1 MKLIQNLLSDAA
13 ITCFGWTLIHSIW
26 QGAFILFIAFAAFY
40 LLRRKSANLKYIAG
54 VGFMS
59 AQVFV
64 SVLTFIYYYFKAT
77 SAPLAGAATFAKSAG
92 IMHLASSTVSF
103 ATNYKLPLSFKVQL
117 WLSAHL
123 NELVVCWLIG
133 AAFLLLRFAGGW
145 IFTERLRAKAN
156 IVMDREWRA
165 RFGVITAK
173 MNITQSV
180 EFRETAKI
188 VTPMVIGAF
197 SPVVLI
203 PIGLLSGFSTAQ
215 VEAIL
220 AHELAHIRRNDY
232 LINMLQSFVE
242 VVFFFHPAIWWL
254 SDRIRAE
261 REHCCDDIA
270 LAVCGDKMSLAHALV
285 KVAEWQATP
294 RMAMAFASKK
304 PLLLQRVQ
312 RVLGLQTKPS
322 RTFGNFPI
330 MLVALSLVIGV
341 SMYAVAQKSEKEK
354 AKKSVQHAAKK
365 KQSTHK
371 FKSSGQSISEASDI
385 DADVELAE
393 IGIPDID
400 MAEFEIP
407 EFEIPDIDLAGMAD
421 VPFMNDST
429 QKKMNEIHRKL
440 QALQAEMEPYNQRIE
455 EINLEME
462 KYRFDV
468 ERVERNM
475 EKLEWKK
482 EGAMELR
489 EDLMEKRSS
498 LLERSRSDDA
508 KTNESELEK
517 QLNDFEQQIKVQEQA
532 ISDLNAQIASTR
544 KETLKA
550 EEPIRNLEKEVE
562 GLREK
567 MESISEKMG
576 IESLGLARYEA
587 RSIPKVRVVQGA
599 RPAKTT
605 TIRRGQAP
613 PLPPPAPASAKPA
626 KAPAAPKPPIPNK

>member
-1 MKLIQNLLSDAA
+1 MRTIQNLLSDTAVTA
-13 ITCFGWTLIHSIW
+13 FGWTLIHSLW
-26 QGAFILFIAFAAFY
+26 QGTLIAVIAVASFY
-40 LLRRKSANLKYIAG
+40 LLRRKSANLKYVFG
-54 VGFMS
+54 VGFLS

-64 SVLTFIYYYFKAT
+64 SALTFIYYYFKAT
-77 SAPLAGAATFAKSAG
+77 SAVIIGAEIAAKSNG
-92 IMHLASSTVSF
+92 ILHFASYTVNHAIDSE
-103 ATNYKLPLSFKVQL
+103 LPLSFKVQF

-133 AAFLLLRFAGGW
+133 AAFLLVRFAGGW
-145 IFTERLRAKAN
+145 IFTERLRMKAN
-156 IVMDREWRA
+156 IVMDKEWRA
-165 RFGVITAK
+165 RFGVMTAK

-188 VTPMVIGAF
+188 VTPMVIGAL

-270 LAVCGDKMSLAHALV
+270 VSVCGDKMSLAHALV
-285 KVAEWQATP
+285 KVAEWQHTP
-294 RMAMAFASKK
+294 GFAMAFASKK

-312 RVLGLQTKPS
+312 RVLGLNPKPA
-322 RTFGNFPI
+322 RTLGNLPV
-330 MLVALSLVIGV
+330 MLFALSMVIGV
-341 SMYAVAQKSEKEK
+341 SVYAVAQKSDKQK
-354 AKKSVQHAAKK
+354 AKKSVQHTAKK

-371 FKSSGQSISEASDI
+371 YAARDFSVVSDKFEPF
-385 DADVELAE
+385 VEMSDMKVPE
-393 IGIPDID
+393 TEIPDFD
-400 MAEFEIP
+400 IP

-440 QALQAEMEPYNQRIE
+440 QALQTEMEPYNQRIE

-498 LLERSRSDDA
+498 LLERSRSNDA
-508 KTNESELEK
+508 KINESELEK
-517 QLNDFEQQIKVQEQA
+517 QLGDFEQQIKAQEQV
-532 ISDLNAQIASTR
+532 ISELNAQIASTR

-567 MESISEKMG
+567 METISEKMG

-587 RSIPKVRVVQGA
+587 RSIPRVKVARVP
-599 RPAKTT
+599 RPAKATS
-605 TIRRGQAP
+605 IRNGQAP
-613 PLPPPAPASAKPA
+613 PPPPAPAKPA
-626 KAPAAPKPPIPNK
+626 KAPAAPRPPVPNK

>member
-1 MKLIQNLLSDAA
+1 MKLIQNLLSDTA
-13 ITCFGWTLIHSIW
+13 IASFGWTLIHSLW
-26 QGAFILFIAFAAFY
+26 QGTLIAVIAIASFY
-40 LLRRKSANLKYIAG
+40 LLRRKSANLKYIVG
-54 VGFMS
+54 VGFLS
-59 AQVFV
+59 AQVLL
-64 SVLTFIYYYFKAT
+64 SALTFIYYDFKAT
-77 SAPLAGAATFAKSAG
+77 SAAKVGAAVTDNSAK
-92 IMHLASSTVSF
+92 IFHYASSTVSR
-103 ATNYKLPLSFKVQL
+103 AIDSKLPLSFKVQM
-117 WLSAHL
+117 WLSAHIS
-123 NELVVCWLIG
+123 ELVVCWLIG

-145 IFTERLRAKAN
+145 IFTERLRVKAN
-156 IVMDREWRA
+156 IVMDKEWRA
-165 RFGVITAK
+165 RFGVMTAK

-188 VTPMVIGAF
+188 VTPMVIGAL

-270 LAVCGDKMSLAHALV
+270 LSVCGDKMSLAHALV
-285 KVAEWQATP
+285 KVAEWQHTP
-294 RMAMAFASKK
+294 GLAMAFASKK

-312 RVLGLQTKPS
+312 RVLGLNPKPA
-322 RTFGNFPI
+322 RTLGNLPI
-330 MLVALSLVIGV
+330 MLFALSLVIGISV
-341 SMYAVAQKSEKEK
+341 YAVAQKSEKEK
-354 AKKSVQHAAKK
+354 TKKSVQHATKK
-365 KQSTHK
+365 KQSPNK
-371 FKSSGQSISEASDI
+371 YAVRDDSIVEFDGI
-385 DADVELAE
+385 EPVVELADIE
-393 IGIPDID
+393 IPEVYVP
-400 MAEFEIP
+400 EFDIP
-407 EFEIPDIDLAGMAD
+407 EFEIPDIDLSGIAA
-421 VPFMNDST
+421 VPFMDDST

-455 EINLEME
+455 EIELEME

-468 ERVERNM
+468 ERIQRDM
-475 EKLEWKK
+475 EKLDWKK
-482 EGAMELR
+482 DGARELR

-498 LLERSRSDDA
+498 LLERSRSNDA

-517 QLNDFEQQIKVQEQA
+517 QLADFEQQIKVQEQA
-532 ISDLNAQIASTR
+532 ISELNAQIASTR

-562 GLREK
+562 SLREK
-567 MESISEKMG
+567 MEAISEKMG

-587 RSIPKVRVVQGA
+587 RSMPRPRVARVP
-599 RPAKTT
+599 RPAKATS
-605 TIRRGQAP
+605 IRNGQAP
-613 PLPPPAPASAKPA
+613 PPPPAPAKPA
-626 KAPAAPKPPIPNK
+626 KAPAAPKPPVPNK

>member
-1 MKLIQNLLSDAA
+1 MKLIQNLLSDSAVAA
-13 ITCFGWTLIHSIW
+13 FGWTLIHSLW
-26 QGAFILFIAFAAFY
+26 QGTLLLVIAAISFY
-40 LLRRKSANLKYIAG
+40 ALRRKSANLRYLAG
-54 VGFMS
+54 VGFLV
-59 AQVFV
+59 AQV
-64 SVLTFIYYYFKAT
+64 
-77 SAPLAGAATFAKSAG
+77 LASTATFTLYNLKSVPVA
-92 IMHLASSTVSF
+92 AVRNTNSAFQF
-103 ATNYKLPLSFKVQL
+103 ARTTLTSPTSELPLSFKMQM
-117 WLSAHL
+117 WLSTHL
-123 NELVVCWLIG
+123 NELVICWLIG

-145 IFTERLRAKAN
+145 IFTERLRLNAK

-180 EFRETAKI
+180 EFRESAKI
-188 VTPMVIGAF
+188 LTPMVIGAL

-220 AHELAHIRRNDY
+220 AHELAHVRRNDY

-242 VVFFFHPAIWWL
+242 VVFFFHPAVWWL
-254 SDRIRAE
+254 SDRVRAE

-294 RMAMAFASKK
+294 SLAMAFASKK

-312 RVLGLQTKPS
+312 RVLGLQTKYS
-322 RTFGNFPI
+322 RTLGNFPI
-330 MLVALSLVIGV
+330 MLFALTLVIGV
-341 SMYAVAQKSEKEK
+341 SMYAVAQKSEKQKESK
-354 AKKSVQHAAKK
+354 KIAKLVTK
-365 KQSTHK
+365 KQK
-371 FKSSGQSISEASDI
+371 PRIYKVDEGDVYEVEASEPFEIQAEDI
-385 DADVELAE
+385 AE
-393 IGIPDID
+393 INVP
-400 MAEFEIP
+400 EFDIP

-429 QKKMNEIHRKL
+429 QKKMNEIHRKM
-440 QALQAEMEPYNQRIE
+440 QALQTEMEPYTQRVE

-468 ERVERNM
+468 ERVQRNM
-475 EKLEWKK
+475 EKLDWKK
-482 EGAMELR
+482 EGALELR

-498 LLERSRSDDA
+498 LLERSRSNDA

-517 QLNDFEQQIKVQEQA
+517 QLADFEQQIKAQEQV

-550 EEPIRNLEKEVE
+550 EEPIRNLEKEIE
-562 GLREK
+562 GINEK
-567 MESISEKMG
+567 MEAISEKMG
-576 IESLGLARYEA
+576 VESRGLEKFEAVSILRARTA
-587 RSIPKVRVVQGA
+587 KAPRAAKATSI
-599 RPAKTT
+599 
-605 TIRRGQAP
+605 RGGKLP
-613 PLPPPAPASAKPA
+613 PPPPPAPAKPA
-626 KAPAAPKPPIPNK
+626 KAPAAPKAPVSNK